1 LIGSCHLSSPTPLT
15 KRYGDLVALDRVDLA
30 VRAGTVYGLI
40 GPNGAGKTTMLGILA
55 GLRRASGGSSQIG
68 TSSVA
73 VLPDTA
79 KFDSWLT
86 GREVIELSTTLL
98 GETVPE

>member
-1 LIGSCHLSSPTPLT
+1 MSLVITNSLT

-55 GLRRASGGSSQIG
+55 GLRKA
-68 TSSVA
+68 
-73 VLPDTA
+73 
-79 KFDSWLT
+79 
-86 GREVIELSTTLL
+86 
-98 GETVPE
+98 